1 MKFLADRETRRQLL
15 TLLVLAAAG
24 GWLGFSLSWQA
35 GCLVLALC
43 CLFSL
48 MTLRCTWRRYRS
60 TEALCADLDR
70 LLHGDSSVCLD
81 AYTEGAWSLLHS
93 QLTKLLIRLQ
103 EQASRSEQD
112 KKKLAAFLADISHQ
126 IRTPLTALNLLGT
139 QLADPSL
146 PAEKRQG
153 TGRELQRQLERLD
166 WLADAL
172 LRMSRLDAGIVELH
186 REPLDLRRLTQQ
198 AAAPLAVA
206 MELCGQSFQILGQAR
221 FSGDA
226 AWTVEAL
233 GNVLKNC
240 VEHTPAGG
248 SITAQLTENPI
259 YSQILISDTGPGMDR
274 EDLPHLFERFYR
286 GKHATAQSVGIGL
299 SLARMIITA
308 QNGTIQASNRREG
321 GAQFTIRF
329 YKSVV

>member
-166 WLADAL
+166 WLVDAL

-186 REPLDLRRLTQQ
+186 REPLDLRRLTP
-198 AAAPLAVA
+198 AAPLAVA

>member
-112 KKKLAAFLADISHQ
+112 KKKLAAFLAD
-126 IRTPLTALNLLGT
+126 
-139 QLADPSL
+139 PSL

-166 WLADAL
+166 WLVDAL

-206 MELCGQSFQILGQAR
+206 MELCGQSFQILGQAM

-286 GKHATAQSVGIGL
+286 GKHATTQSVGIGL

>member
-1 MKFLADRETRRQLL
+1 M
-15 TLLVLAAAG
+15 
-24 GWLGFSLSWQA
+24 
-35 GCLVLALC
+35 
-43 CLFSL
+43 
-48 MTLRCTWRRYRS
+48 
-60 TEALCADLDR
+60 
-70 LLHGDSSVCLD
+70 
-81 AYTEGAWSLLHS
+81 
-93 QLTKLLIRLQ
+93 
-103 EQASRSEQD
+103 
-112 KKKLAAFLADISHQ
+112 
-126 IRTPLTALNLLGT
+126 NLLGT

-166 WLADAL
+166 WLVDAL

>member
-48 MTLRCTWRRYRS
+48 MTLRCTWRRYRAP
-60 TEALCADLDR
+60 EALCADLDR
-70 LLHGDSSVCLD
+70 LLHGDSSDCLD

-126 IRTPLTALNLLGT
+126 IRTPLPALNLLGT

-166 WLADAL
+166 WLVDAL

>member
-24 GWLGFSLSWQA
+24 GWLCFSLSWQA

-126 IRTPLTALNLLGT
+126 IRTPLTALNLLGHSW
-139 QLADPSL
+139 PIHRF
-146 PAEKRQG
+146 RQRSG
-153 TGRELQRQLERLD
+153 K
-166 WLADAL
+166 
-172 LRMSRLDAGIVELH
+172 
-186 REPLDLRRLTQQ
+186 
-198 AAAPLAVA
+198 
-206 MELCGQSFQILGQAR
+206 GQAGSC
-221 FSGDA
+221 SGSWNVWIGW
-226 AWTVEAL
+226 WTPCCACP
-233 GNVLKNC
+233 GW
-240 VEHTPAGG
+240 TPALWSFTG
-248 SITAQLTENPI
+248 SLWICA
-259 YSQILISDTGPGMDR
+259 
-274 EDLPHLFERFYR
+274 
-286 GKHATAQSVGIGL
+286 V
-299 SLARMIITA
+299 
-308 QNGTIQASNRREG
+308 
-321 GAQFTIRF
+321 
-329 YKSVV
+329 

>member
-146 PAEKRQG
+146 
-153 TGRELQRQLERLD
+153 
-166 WLADAL
+166 LA
-172 LRMSRLDAGIVELH
+172 
-186 REPLDLRRLTQQ
+186 
-198 AAAPLAVA
+198 
-206 MELCGQSFQILGQAR
+206 
-221 FSGDA
+221 
-226 AWTVEAL
+226 
-233 GNVLKNC
+233 
-240 VEHTPAGG
+240 
-248 SITAQLTENPI
+248 
-259 YSQILISDTGPGMDR
+259 
-274 EDLPHLFERFYR
+274 
-286 GKHATAQSVGIGL
+286 
-299 SLARMIITA
+299 
-308 QNGTIQASNRREG
+308 
-321 GAQFTIRF
+321 
-329 YKSVV
+329 

>member
-112 KKKLAAFLADISHQ
+112 KKMIC
-126 IRTPLTALNLLGT
+126 
-139 QLADPSL
+139 SL
-146 PAEKRQG
+146 YERQ
-153 TGRELQRQLERLD
+153 
-166 WLADAL
+166 
-172 LRMSRLDAGIVELH
+172 
-186 REPLDLRRLTQQ
+186 
-198 AAAPLAVA
+198 
-206 MELCGQSFQILGQAR
+206 
-221 FSGDA
+221 
-226 AWTVEAL
+226 
-233 GNVLKNC
+233 
-240 VEHTPAGG
+240 
-248 SITAQLTENPI
+248 
-259 YSQILISDTGPGMDR
+259 
-274 EDLPHLFERFYR
+274 
-286 GKHATAQSVGIGL
+286 
-299 SLARMIITA
+299 
-308 QNGTIQASNRREG
+308 
-321 GAQFTIRF
+321 
-329 YKSVV
+329 

>member
-81 AYTEGAWSLLHS
+81 AYTEGALHS

-153 TGRELQRQLERLD
+153 TGRELQLERLD
-166 WLADAL
+166 WLVDAL

>member
-112 KKKLAAFLADISHQ
+112 KKKARCLSGRYLPSNPNAPDRLESSGDTAGRSIASGREAARDRPGAAAAAGTSGLAGGRLAAHV
-126 IRTPLTALNLLGT
+126 
-139 QLADPSL
+139 
-146 PAEKRQG
+146 PAGRRHCG
-153 TGRELQRQLERLD
+153 ASPGASGFAPFNPTGGG
-166 WLADAL
+166 A
-172 LRMSRLDAGIVELH
+172 
-186 REPLDLRRLTQQ
+186 
-198 AAAPLAVA
+198 LAVA

-259 YSQILISDTGPGMDR
+259 YSQILISDTGPGIAP